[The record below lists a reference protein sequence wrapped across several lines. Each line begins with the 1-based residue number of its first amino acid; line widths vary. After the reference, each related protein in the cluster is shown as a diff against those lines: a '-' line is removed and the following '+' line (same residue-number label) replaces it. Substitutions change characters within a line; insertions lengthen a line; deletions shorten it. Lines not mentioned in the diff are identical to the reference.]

1 MHTCNEIMK
10 IQYVEIHSFNSNRLI
25 VRRPN
30 SQPVHT
36 TKIFFCYTHL
46 ETLKSTIQMKLLT
59 YSTNKNYNPTHKIYD
74 GLNC

>member
-36 TKIFFCYTHL
+36 TKIFFLLYTLRNVEINHTD
-46 ETLKSTIQMKLLT
+46 EIAHVF
-59 YSTNKNYNPTHKIYD
+59 NK
-74 GLNC
+74 